1 MHEEDTTALK
11 LRLME
16 LQIQHQDL
24 DDTIARL
31 AGNPAID
38 QLRLRRL
45 KKRKLLLKDEMAYL
59 RNRLIPDLDA

>member
-1 MHEEDTTALK
+1 MHDDDITALK

-16 LQIQHQDL
+16 LQVQHQDL

-38 QLRLRRL
+38 QLELRRL
-45 KKRKLLLKDEMAYL
+45 KRRKLALKDEITYL
-59 RNRLIPDLDA
+59 RNRIIPDLDA